1 MAAKS
6 TGIDVE
12 RNYVTVCIRLYKL
25 QLIVPVL
32 QNCLDDWRFRS
43 IRGNVDVLV
52 AVWNFWFR
60 HAASA
65 VKYCRYVDSR
75 PIRHCQSMCHY
86 TDAIFVSLVLNF
98 GTLWHFRDANIA
110 LNRMSKPLAYKYAYH
125 ISPDTLLTH
134 RNHQCE
140 NMKIMGY
147 ARAKG
152 DHGMTPPLDWGRS
165 TYISNVLINKY
176 ECLLTANPSVV
187 FLLSHYTIT
196 VLGL

>member
-52 AVWNFWFR
+52 YSSLKLLIQA
-60 HAASA
+60 
-65 VKYCRYVDSR
+65 CRYVDSR

-86 TDAIFVSLVLNF
+86 TDPIFVSLVLNF
-98 GTLWHFRDANIA
+98 GTL
-110 LNRMSKPLAYKYAYH
+110 
-125 ISPDTLLTH
+125 
-134 RNHQCE
+134 
-140 NMKIMGY
+140 
-147 ARAKG
+147 
-152 DHGMTPPLDWGRS
+152 
-165 TYISNVLINKY
+165 
-176 ECLLTANPSVV
+176 
-187 FLLSHYTIT
+187 
-196 VLGL
+196 